1 MSTTPANC
9 RSTKGP
15 RHGRLRLILPV
26 ALLAALLTSVGG
38 ILPVRAESFLEITR
52 TDNGFTIDAEEV
64 SINKIL
70 RELAQKADFEIVD
83 ATGVS
88 ETLAVFTV
96 EDKPLPDA
104 LKSLLAKQN
113 HLIVYAG
120 SKDPAQPGKVSKVI
134 LMRPNSETKQGS
146 KTATN
151 VSPLAGPGAKPT
163 PKARRAP
170 AGAAAYGAAG
180 GSAAGSEQ
188 DAGSR
193 DNPDDFMDAEEEFDR
208 LLDGLDPDDADEIRK
223 AIQAEFLKGEG

>member
-9 RSTKGP
+9 RSTKNP
-15 RHGRLRLILPV
+15 RHRRLRLLLPV

-38 ILPVRAESFLEITR
+38 ILPARAESFLEITR
-52 TDNGFTIDAEEV
+52 TDSGFTIDAEEV

-96 EDKPLPDA
+96 EDQPLPEA

-120 SKDPAQPGKVSKVI
+120 SKDPAQPGKVAKVI
-134 LMRPNSETKQGS
+134 LMRPNSETTLGS
-146 KTATN
+146 KTAAN
-151 VSPLAGPGAKPT
+151 VSPLAGPGAKPE

-170 AGAAAYGAAG
+170 AGAAAYGGAG
-180 GSAAGSEQ
+180 AAGSDQ

-208 LLDGLDPDDADEIRK
+208 LLDGLDPEDADEIRK
-223 AIQAEFLKGEG
+223 VIQAEFLKDEE